1 MCSGTSESVRPLFLL
16 KEREGGTE
24 SASETRKEPSSTE
37 ITGLER
43 PEVRSAESR
52 RHVTG
57 DRNSCGGGRACL

>member
-24 SASETRKEPSSTE
+24 SASETRKAPGSTE

-43 PEVRSAESR
+43 PEVRPAASR

-57 DRNSCGGGRACL
+57 DRDSCGGGRACL